1 MNTATRCRPPFLVV
15 HRRLMLPFI
24 AISLTLVGCAG
35 PDAKLSDSPKSEV
48 VVMGM
53 IHSGHL
59 TSKLYGIDRIKQIVR
74 RIDPDYILCE
84 IPPDRF
90 DQAIGEF
97 RTSGTVSES
106 RVRRFPEYVQAIFP
120 LSHEM
125 HFTIVPCAGWTQ
137 AMSDDR
143 QEKLKA
149 WEKTRPEETQIV
161 NEAEEAMD
169 RQIKTEDME
178 DDPAKIHTA
187 RYDALTKKGLE
198 PYNRLFNDDLGPGG
212 WGNINTA
219 HYALITRALGE
230 HRGEGKRFLITFG
243 AGHKYWFLEKLRRR
257 RDIVV
262 RSLQDFLTDQTL
274 NTPMNHK

>member
-1 MNTATRCRPPFLVV
+1 MNTATPCRLLFLV
-15 HRRLMLPFI
+15 L
-24 AISLTLVGCAG
+24 SLTLAGCA
-35 PDAKLSDSPKSEV
+35 DSAEKLNDGLKSEV

-59 TSKLYGIDRIKQIVR
+59 TSKLYGIEQIKQIVR

-120 LSHEM
+120 LSSEM
-125 HFTIVPCAGWTQ
+125 RFTIVPCAGWTQ

-143 QEKLKA
+143 QAKIKE
-149 WEKTRPEETQIV
+149 WETTRSAESDCVRFLEEWMDAQI
-161 NEAEEAMD
+161 ESEGLG
-169 RQIKTEDME
+169 
-178 DDPAKIHTA
+178 DDPAKIHTR
-187 RYDALTKKGLE
+187 RYDEITKLGLSA
-198 PYNRLFNDDLGPGG
+198 YNRIFNADLGPGG
-212 WGNINTA
+212 WDNINTA

-243 AGHKYWFLEKLRRR
+243 AGHKYWILEKLRRR
-257 RDIVV
+257 QDIVL
-262 RSLQDFLTDQTL
+262 RPLHDFLTDQPT
-274 NTPMNHK
+274 NAAKTKK

>member
-1 MNTATRCRPPFLVV
+1 MNTATQCCSPFLVA
-15 HRRLMLPFI
+15 HRRSILPLI
-24 AISLTLVGCAG
+24 VLSLTLAGCAD
-35 PDAKLSDSPKSEV
+35 PAAKLSDGPKSEV

-53 IHSGHL
+53 IHGGHL
-59 TSKLYGIDRIKQIVR
+59 TSKLYGIEQIKQIVR

-90 DQAIGEF
+90 DKAIGEF
-97 RTSGTVSES
+97 RTSGTVTES

-120 LSHEM
+120 LSREM
-125 HFTIVPCAGWTQ
+125 RFTIVPCAGWTQ

-149 WEKTRPEETQIV
+149 WEKTRPEETRVV

-169 RQIKTEDME
+169 RQFKAEDME
-178 DDPAKIHTA
+178 DDPAKIHTT

-198 PYNRLFNDDLGPGG
+198 PYNRLFNADLGPGG
-212 WGNINTA
+212 WDNINTA

-230 HRGEGKRFLITFG
+230 HRGERKRFLIMFG
-243 AGHKYWFLEKLRRR
+243 AGHKYWILENLRRR
-257 RDIVV
+257 HDIVL
-262 RSLQDFLTDQTL
+262 RPFQDFLTDQPSSTA
-274 NTPMNHK
+274 MNHK